1 MAKQKRQKG
10 YPRIRAER
18 KTGGER
24 FSFENKLSDTTLLEF
39 WQWSISDLVNNSTR
53 GILAEYIVAQALGIA
68 KGVREP
74 WKAYDLDYRGMKIE
88 VKSAAY
94 LQTWYHKELS
104 KITFPVRPTRN
115 WDAETNVQ
123 SKDEKRRAD
132 IYVFCV
138 LEHIDKKTL
147 DPMKL
152 DQWRFYLLR
161 ASVLNRRFP
170 KLKSI
175 GLKRLMKLEPY
186 VARFNEIKDRIDM
199 LTQRIPNH
207 E

>member
-10 YPRIRAER
+10 YPRIRVER

-186 VARFNEIKDRIDM
+186 VVRFNEIKDCIDM